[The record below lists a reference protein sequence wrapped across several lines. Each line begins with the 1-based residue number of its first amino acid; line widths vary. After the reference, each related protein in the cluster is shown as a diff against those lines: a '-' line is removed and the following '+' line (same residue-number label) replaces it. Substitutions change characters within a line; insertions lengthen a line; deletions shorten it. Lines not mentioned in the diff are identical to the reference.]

1 MSKRA
6 VNLLIFAGFILT
18 TVDLFFAIF
27 VLDYH
32 KILFN
37 KRVLGVFT
45 QNLTLK
51 AIDVPKQCVV
61 EDSFKSLIVPK
72 EDLSPF
78 FGLNN
83 KFGIYIF
90 SDVNEINLASNLVNS
105 NGGDWGYVLMPY
117 YVRDYNKGRWQEVFR
132 NLCQKHLVP
141 IIQLTSL
148 EETPTA
154 EDIFKSAQ
162 FLNSLYW
169 PAKTK
174 IISAYNETNDKKF
187 WGGKIDPKYYSQVL
201 NSTIETFKGLDP
213 NFFILN
219 GAFNAS
225 ARSGPDYLD
234 EKEYLV
240 EMNREVPGIFAKLD
254 GWASHPYPQPDF
266 KGDLDTDGRDGIRA
280 YSWEIDLLRNLFDV
294 KNLPVFITETGW
306 AHEEGETIQPSYL
319 KAEVVA
325 ELLRKAYE
333 EVWLPDERVV
343 AVTPFILKMKEAD
356 NFSWIDSSGN
366 PYPQFEVVK
375 EMEKLPGFPDRI

>member
-1 MSKRA
+1 MSL
-6 VNLLIFAGFILT
+6 NLY
-18 TVDLFFAIF
+18 FAIF
-27 VLDYH
+27 VLKYNFSF
-32 KILFN
+32 LEE
-37 KRVLGVFT
+37 RVLGVSSE
-45 QNLTLK
+45 NLVFK
-51 AIDVPKQCVV
+51 VIEVPKPCLV
-61 EDSFKSLIVPK
+61 ESSFKSLIVPR
-72 EDLSPF
+72 ESLSPY

-90 SDVNEINLASNLVNS
+90 SDVDEINLASNLVNS

-169 PAKTK
+169 PVKTK

-187 WGGKIDPKYYSQVL
+187 WGGKIDPKHYSQVL

-213 NFFILN
+213 NFFIIN

-266 KGDLDTDGRDGIRA
+266 KGELDTDGRDGIRA
-280 YSWEIDLLRNLFDV
+280 YSWEMDLLKNLFGIE
-294 KNLPVFITETGW
+294 NLPVFITETGW
-306 AHEEGETIQPSYL
+306 AHEEGEKTQPSYL
-319 KAEVVA
+319 KAENVA
-325 ELLRKAYE
+325 ELLKKAYE
-333 EVWLPDERVV
+333 EVWLPDKRVV

-356 NFSWIDSSGN
+356 NFSWLDNSGN

-375 EMEKLPGFPDRI
+375 EMDKLPGFPDRI

>member
-1 MSKRA
+1 MSL
-6 VNLLIFAGFILT
+6 NLY
-18 TVDLFFAIF
+18 FAIF
-27 VLDYH
+27 VLKYNFSF
-32 KILFN
+32 LEE
-37 KRVLGVFT
+37 RVLGVSSE
-45 QNLTLK
+45 NLVFK
-51 AIDVPKQCVV
+51 VIEVPKPCLV
-61 EDSFKSLIVPK
+61 ESSFKSLIVPR
-72 EDLSPF
+72 ESLSPY

-90 SDVNEINLASNLVNS
+90 SDVDEINLASNLVNS

-132 NLCQKHLVP
+132 NLCQKHLIP
-141 IIQLTSL
+141 IIQLTAL

-266 KGDLDTDGRDGIRA
+266 KGELDTDGRDGIRA
-280 YSWEIDLLRNLFDV
+280 YSWEMDLLKNLFGIE
-294 KNLPVFITETGW
+294 NLPVFITETGW
-306 AHEEGETIQPSYL
+306 AHEEGEKTQPSYL
-319 KAEVVA
+319 KAENVA
-325 ELLRKAYE
+325 ELLKKAYE
-333 EVWLPDERVV
+333 EVWLPDKRVV

-356 NFSWIDSSGN
+356 NFSWLDNSGN

-375 EMEKLPGFPDRI
+375 EMDKLPGFPDRI